1 MRPFIIT
8 ILTLWTFSST
18 AQTKLLKIFK
28 KTEYINDNIYRQT
41 YDTLILTNPLID
53 IFFFKKNFCFPYYLP
68 DKFIDE
74 KYKNKKISVWSDQKG
89 KKDYKLNWEHTYA
102 YDKAGRLTDYT
113 YSGSLVCSAFPYNYK
128 VTYNKQGQVEQL
140 KNTIN
145 ENDCFKI
152 YYSDKGYIIK
162 LEKYSMD
169 KLETEILVVN

>member
-53 IFFFKKNFCFPYYLP
+53 IFFFKKNFYFPYYLP

-113 YSGSLVCSAFPYNYK
+113 YSGCLVCSAFPYNYK

-145 ENDCFKI
+145 EKDCFKI